1 MAAAA
6 LLQQDT
12 LTVLDYRCSA
22 GPHDRPFVERYGR
35 HSISYVRKGSFG
47 CHSRGRHFEL
57 VAGSMLI
64 GHAGDEYVCTHD
76 HHAGGDECLSFQLTP
91 ELVDAIGDRSQV
103 WRCGCVPPVPQLM
116 VLGEL
121 GQAIAEQRSDV
132 ALEELAMMLAARFVR
147 LVSGSAERRFARIT
161 GGDRRRAIEAALW
174 IEAHAHEPVRLED
187 AAAVTGLS
195 PFHFLRLFARVLG
208 VTPHQYLVRSR
219 LRRAAGLLADG
230 QRSVTEVA
238 LDVGFADL
246 SNFVRTFRRA
256 AGVAPGAF
264 RQAVRGDGPT
274 VRGRL
279 TAFAAG

>member
-1 MAAAA
+1 MAATA

-12 LTVLDYRCSA
+12 LTVLDYRCGA
-22 GPHDRPFVERYGR
+22 GPRDRPFVEQYGR

-47 CHSRGRHFEL
+47 CRSRGRHFEL

-64 GHAGDEYVCTHD
+64 GHAGDEYICTHD
-76 HHAGGDECLSFQLTP
+76 HHAGGDDCLSFQLTP
-91 ELVDAIGDRSQV
+91 EFVDAIGDRREV
-103 WRCGCVPPVPQLM
+103 WCCGCVPPVPELM

-132 ALEELAMMLAARFVR
+132 ALDELAMMLAARFVR
-147 LVSGSAERRFARIT
+147 LVSGAALKRAGRIT
-161 GGDRRRAIEAALW
+161 GGDRRRAVEAALW
-174 IEAHAHEPVRLED
+174 IEAHAHEPVRLD
-187 AAAVTGLS
+187 DVAAVTGLS
-195 PFHFLRLFARVLG
+195 PYHFLRLFARVLG

-219 LRRAAGLLADG
+219 LRRAADLLVDG

-238 LDVGFADL
+238 LDVGFTDL

-264 RQAVRGDGPT
+264 RQAARGDT
-274 VRGRL
+274 SRLRGRL
-279 TAFAAG
+279 SAYAAG